1 MRAAASAL
9 PRAAERPDLA
19 ALDEAEFAH
28 LTRRA
33 LSHFGDLPRLAAS
46 PLTGLPLIDERLAVR
61 GAGDD
66 ALERAAELKGLLAES
81 IARLKP
87 RAGGDFGTSDE
98 WRHYNA
104 LYFPYVAGLKPYA
117 GAPPPPAS
125 TRRRGRRSAG
135 SAPTCPSAP
144 STTGRPPRP
153 SSSRAT
159 CGRGLGL
166 EGQGSKGMRRQAPP
180 SSVKNDHFARSPA
193 VPAPHCR
200 G

>member
-104 LYFPYVAGLKPYA
+104 LYFPYVAGLKPYSRRAAPA
-117 GAPPPPAS
+117 GLDPAARQALGWFRADVPER
-125 TRRRGRRSAG
+125 TLYNWQTAAAKLVARDLRARVGARGAG
-135 SAPTCPSAP
+135 IERDAAP
-144 STTGRPPRP
+144 S
-153 SSSRAT
+153 SAK
-159 CGRGLGL
+159 L
-166 EGQGSKGMRRQAPP
+166 RQE
-180 SSVKNDHFARSPA
+180 
-193 VPAPHCR
+193 
-200 G
+200 